1 MSPVQCFSLLTTLQN
16 STGHILSGSV
26 PEGVNTWA
34 VFKYIFHLPLE
45 GLKSACWPFKA
56 LQSNISHPTL
66 LSHWVQTA
74 FVTST
79 QQGFSL
85 ASVSTR
91 HSTWLAASTT
101 NQFLFARSLS

>member
-56 LQSNISHPTL
+56 LQSNISHAPNFAESLGSDCFCNLHPAGL
-66 LSHWVQTA
+66 LI
-74 FVTST
+74 
-79 QQGFSL
+79 GFSL
-85 ASVSTR
+85 HTALHVVGCQ
-91 HSTWLAASTT
+91 HY
-101 NQFLFARSLS
+101 